1 VQKHF
6 LNQLIAAID
15 QLTKTADKK
24 TADYSADKKQL
35 TIQLMY
41 RSAESTFTCT
51 NNGSMRF
58 HPRGFHPP
66 DQVGEPSP
74 CGGRTPKPIF

>member
-41 RSAESTFTCT
+41 RSAETTFTCT
-51 NNGSMRF
+51 NN
-58 HPRGFHPP
+58 
-66 DQVGEPSP
+66 V
-74 CGGRTPKPIF
+74 